1 MNPVLIKNNTAETA
15 VEPHR
20 IVKFGSDDGLV
31 VQAAAASD
39 LSVGVSDG
47 LGAEANGRVDVVRVG
62 IADVEYGGAVT
73 RGARLTR
80 DADGKAIKASP
91 AAGGNAQIIGTA
103 EISGVSGD
111 IGKVLI
117 NPSVMQG

>member
-80 DADGKAIKASP
+80 DADGKAIQLHQQLARMHKLSGQLRFQVFP
-91 AAGGNAQIIGTA
+91 V
-103 EISGVSGD
+103 ISE
-111 IGKVLI
+111 KFLLTH
-117 NPSVMQG
+117 Q